1 MRKILG
7 LLLLIAGIY
16 FLGQNIM
23 FSTYYSPFFW
33 RNLPA
38 IGSVLAIIGGTVSLI
53 CFPRQTGT
61 LGWILI
67 AMGILF
73 VFLSG
78 GVALRPTSLWN
89 FMIAFAALVSGYKL
103 MTERS
108 SRF

>member
-7 LLLLIAGIY
+7 LFLLVAGIY

-23 FSTYYSPFFW
+23 FSTYFSPFFW

-38 IGSVLAIIGGTVSLI
+38 IGSVLCIMGGTASLS

-61 LGWILI
+61 FGWILI
-67 AMGILF
+67 MAGIVL

-78 GVALRPTSLWN
+78 GVFLKPTSLWN

-103 MTERS
+103 MTERVR
-108 SRF
+108 RF